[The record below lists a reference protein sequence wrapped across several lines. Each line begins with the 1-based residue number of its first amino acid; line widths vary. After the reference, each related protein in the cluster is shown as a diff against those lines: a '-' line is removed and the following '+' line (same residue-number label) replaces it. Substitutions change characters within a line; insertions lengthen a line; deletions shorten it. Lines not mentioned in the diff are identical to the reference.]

1 MCFEVSEHEGAVM
14 KSQKLLLCAFT
25 VTATASCASTI
36 PDSYTT
42 DVRLKDGKAV
52 RCEVNEAVSS
62 QPTGTPPLT
71 LRERN
76 EAEVLATQPLRLLSG
91 PWSPYPDPDT
101 APKLSCYEVAG

>member
-1 MCFEVSEHEGAVM
+1 M
-14 KSQKLLLCAFT
+14 KSLTLPLLALT
-25 VTATASCASTI
+25 VIALASCTSTTTGS
-36 PDSYTT
+36 SYTT

-52 RCEVNEAVSS
+52 RCAVNEAAGS
-62 QPTGTPPLT
+62 PFAGTPPLT

-101 APKLSCYEVAG
+101 APTLNCYEVPG

>member
-1 MCFEVSEHEGAVM
+1 M
-14 KSQKLLLCAFT
+14 KSLKAVLLAFT
-25 VTATASCASTI
+25 VIASASCASTI
-36 PDSYTT
+36 SSSYTT

-52 RCEVNEAVSS
+52 RCAVNEAAEAAGS
-62 QPTGTPPLT
+62 PAAGTPPLT

-101 APKLSCYEVAG
+101 APTLSCHEVPG

>member
-1 MCFEVSEHEGAVM
+1 
-14 KSQKLLLCAFT
+14 
-25 VTATASCASTI
+25 
-36 PDSYTT
+36 
-42 DVRLKDGKAV
+42 
-52 RCEVNEAVSS
+52 
-62 QPTGTPPLT
+62 

>member
-1 MCFEVSEHEGAVM
+1 M
-14 KSQKLLLCAFT
+14 KSLKAVLLALA
-25 VTATASCASTI
+25 VTAFASCASTVSS
-36 PDSYTT
+36 SYTT

-52 RCEVNEAVSS
+52 RCAVNEAVG
-62 QPTGTPPLT
+62 PPPAGTPPLT

-101 APKLSCYEVAG
+101 APALSCYEVPG

>member
-1 MCFEVSEHEGAVM
+1 MM
-14 KSQKLLLCAFT
+14 KSLKAVLLALT
-25 VTATASCASTI
+25 VIASASCASTI
-36 PDSYTT
+36 SSSYTT

-52 RCEVNEAVSS
+52 RCAVNEPASLP
-62 QPTGTPPLT
+62 PTGTPALT

-101 APKLSCYEVAG
+101 APTLSCYEVPG

>member
-1 MCFEVSEHEGAVM
+1 M
-14 KSQKLLLCAFT
+14 KSLKAVLLALT
-25 VTATASCASTI
+25 VIASASCASTI
-36 PDSYTT
+36 SSSYTT

-52 RCEVNEAVSS
+52 RCAVNEAAEAAGSPS
-62 QPTGTPPLT
+62 AGTPPLT

-101 APKLSCYEVAG
+101 APTLSCYEVPG

>member
-1 MCFEVSEHEGAVM
+1 M
-14 KSQKLLLCAFT
+14 KSVKAVLLALT
-25 VTATASCASTI
+25 VTVSASCASTI
-36 PDSYTT
+36 SSSYTT

-52 RCEVNEAVSS
+52 RCAVNEAAGS
-62 QPTGTPPLT
+62 PPAGTPPFT

-101 APKLSCYEVAG
+101 APVLSCYEVSG